1 MEAVGSQLSSI
12 KPGSEAAA
20 KVKAVLQAK
29 GYWSQY
35 LEVGIGPDAEVF
47 TKAPPMSAVGCGAMV
62 GINPISTWNNPEPE
76 VVLAVDSKGR
86 IKGATLGNDVNLR
99 DVEGRSALLLG
110 EAKDNNG
117 ACAVGPFIRLFDAHF
132 SMADVEKM
140 EVRLTVKGDDGYLL
154 DGTNDMSRISRRPED
169 LVKQTINRSH
179 QYPDGVLL
187 FLGTM
192 FAPVQDRSVAGLGFT
207 HHLKDE
213 VRISSEKLGTLVN
226 WVGRSDEIE
235 PWAFGIGDLIVNLSK
250 RGLLQ

>member
-169 LVKQTINRSH
+169 LVKQTINSIRTEYCCSSVRCSHRSRIVRL
-179 QYPDGVLL
+179 PDWASHIISK
-187 FLGTM
+187 M
-192 FAPVQDRSVAGLGFT
+192 RFAFRPR
-207 HHLKDE
+207 
-213 VRISSEKLGTLVN
+213 N
-226 WVGRSDEIE
+226 WER
-235 PWAFGIGDLIVNLSK
+235 L
-250 RGLLQ
+250 